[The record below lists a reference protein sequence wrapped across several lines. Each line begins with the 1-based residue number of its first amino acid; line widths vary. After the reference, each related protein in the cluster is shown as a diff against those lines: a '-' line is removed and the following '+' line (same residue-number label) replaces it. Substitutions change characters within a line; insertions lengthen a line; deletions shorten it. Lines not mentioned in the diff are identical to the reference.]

1 MYLTG
6 FKMSRQDDKWT
17 LTITVWGLIA
27 LLFIFPPELAGV
39 YILIVGCVI
48 VYWLFRD
55 ILW

>member
-1 MYLTG
+1 
-6 FKMSRQDDKWT
+6 MSKQDDKWT